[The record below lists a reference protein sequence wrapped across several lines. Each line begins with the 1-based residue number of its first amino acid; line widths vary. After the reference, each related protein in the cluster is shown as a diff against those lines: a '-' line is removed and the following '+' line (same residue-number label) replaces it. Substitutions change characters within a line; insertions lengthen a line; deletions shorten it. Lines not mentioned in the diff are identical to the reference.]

1 VSHVTGLTPA
11 GPVTVAP
18 GETVRF
24 TVDLTTAEDE
34 GYAITV
40 TADDGSTVDVGITV
54 DRPAGAL
61 VFDDFETL
69 GAHQALV
76 TSTGGT
82 VSPVAGQPLAFDWTA
97 PA

>member
-1 VSHVTGLTPA
+1 VSHVNGLTPA

-24 TVDLTTAEDE
+24 SVDLETAEDE
-34 GYAITV
+34 GYSLTV
-40 TADDGSTVDVGITV
+40 TASDGSVVDVGITV
-54 DRPAGAL
+54 DRPAGSL
-61 VFDDFETL
+61 VFNDWPL
-69 GAHQALV
+69 GAHQARV
-76 TSTGGT
+76 TATGGT